1 MQFISVFS
9 DIAKFADFRWIND
22 DVSRIQRVLSGDL
35 YIFWVFFTYVIA
47 VQSFI
52 IAVYVWQI
60 LRRGGRP
67 FAPPYP
73 WAASKRSILNR
84 VEQSKSFSNFWL
96 LLKEIIPTMFH
107 ASSFTTILS
116 WSQQDKKINHHYQL
130 KAWVALG
137 SALITFFHICF
148 DRHCFFICI
157 SLKDM
162 KSDIKNCYLTQC
174 FNSVIWHSVS

>member
-1 MQFISVFS
+1 MKKWWCQQNSAGVVRWLIYFLGLLYVRYSCT
-9 DIAKFADFRWIND
+9 KFHHCSICVTD
-22 DVSRIQRVLSGDL
+22 S
-35 YIFWVFFTYVIA
+35 TE
-47 VQSFI
+47 
-52 IAVYVWQI
+52 
-60 LRRGGRP
+60 GGGP
-67 FAPPYP
+67 FVPPHP

-130 KAWVALG
+130 KAWVTLG
-137 SALITFFHICF
+137 SALMTFFHICF